1 MTTALA
7 TYLHVTTAAGADVY
21 KWQSFWPDQTVD
33 DHTFYPFDIGSLLSA
48 RNSAETDLE
57 VRLPMNATTVALA
70 ETGIEDGYLA
80 TVTLYKFTL
89 AAGETLPASKTAIA
103 GYTGQI
109 IGASLDQIVLTLV
122 LGSPLDARE
131 AQAPPRR
138 FTTNLVGT
146 PPLV

>member
-7 TYLHVTTAAGADVY
+7 TYLQITTAAGTNIY

-33 DHTFYPFDIGSLLSA
+33 TYTFYPFDIGSLLSA
-48 RNSAETDLE
+48 RNSEQTDLQ
-57 VRLPMNATTVALA
+57 VRLPMNATTVTLA

-89 AAGETLPASKTAIA
+89 AAGQTLPASKTAIA
-103 GYTGQI
+103 SYTGQI
-109 IGASLDQIVLTLV
+109 IGASLDQVELTLT

-131 AQAPPRR
+131 AQAPPRK

>member
-7 TYLHVTTAAGADVY
+7 TYLHITTAAGADVY

-33 DHTFYPFDIGSLLSA
+33 AHTFYPFDIGSLISA
-48 RNSAETDLE
+48 RNSMQTELDI
-57 VRLPMNATTVALA
+57 RLPMNSTTVALA
-70 ETGIEDGYLA
+70 ETGIENGYLA

-89 AAGETLPASKTAIA
+89 AAGQTLPVTKTAIA

-109 IGASLDQIVLTLV
+109 IGTSLNQVELTLT

-131 AQAPPRR
+131 AQAPPRK